1 MASPDA
7 VHWTLDPTVA
17 FLNHG
22 SFGAAPRVVQEA
34 QRAWRDRMERE
45 PVRFLDR
52 ELDRHL
58 AYVRERL
65 GAFIG
70 ARPEDLAFVSNAT
83 TGVNTVLQSLRWEPG
98 DELLSTDHEY
108 NATLNALRH
117 VAARDGARV
126 VIARIPFPIRSAD
139 QIVDAIVGAVTPRT
153 RLALVSHITSTTAL
167 VMPVERIVREL
178 AARGVDTLLDA
189 AHAPGQVPLDLDAL
203 GAAYTTG
210 NAHKWLCAPKG
221 AAFLH
226 VRADRRDAIRPL
238 VVSHGANERRTDR
251 TRFRA
256 EFDWTGTADPSAV
269 LAIPTALDF
278 LAGLRPGGWPE
289 LMASNRALALA
300 ARGHV
305 GAALGIDLP
314 APDAMI
320 GAMAAL
326 PLPGEVPPDVKTRLY
341 DDDRIEVP
349 VSTWPVDAALE
360 DGEAPRARLLRISAQ
375 AYNDEIEYMRLA
387 AALRAL
393 RSGVWTARSRQDA
406 APPDGP
412 TLPQRGRSASA
423 E

>member
-1 MASPDA
+1 VASPDA
-7 VHWTLDPTVA
+7 VHWTLDPAVA

-34 QRAWRDRMERE
+34 QLAWRDRMERE

-52 ELDRHL
+52 ELERHL
-58 AYVRERL
+58 ADVRERL

-70 ARPEDLAFVSNAT
+70 TRPEDLAFVSNAT

-139 QIVDAIVGAVTPRT
+139 QIVDAIVGSVTPRT

-167 VMPVERIVREL
+167 VQPVERIVREL

-189 AHAPGQVPLDLDAL
+189 AHAPGQVPLDLDAI
-203 GAAYTTG
+203 GAAYATG

-238 VVSHGANERRTDR
+238 VVSHGANDRRTDR

-289 LMASNRALALA
+289 LMASNRALALT
-300 ARGHV
+300 ARERV
-305 GAALGIDLP
+305 GAALGIEPP

-320 GAMAAL
+320 GAMVAL
-326 PLPGEVPPDVKTRLY
+326 PLPDDVPADVKARLY

-349 VSTWPVDAALE
+349 VSTWPVDAALA

-375 AYNDEIEYMRLA
+375 AYNDEIEYTRLA

-393 RSGVWTARSRQDA
+393 RSGV
-406 APPDGP
+406 
-412 TLPQRGRSASA
+412 
-423 E
+423 